1 MSVRRSF
8 SGIAA
13 ALLLAAT
20 LLPAAAQAQAPT
32 ELFFSEYVEGSSLNK
47 AVEIYNGTGAA
58 IDLAGSGYA
67 VFFSFNGGTVT
78 TTIPLTGTVAAGDVY
93 ILADDGADATILAVA
108 DQLSTTNF
116 FNGNDAV
123 LLLKGGSVIDA
134 IGQVGFDPG
143 SQWGS
148 GNTSTADNTIR
159 RKAEICAG
167 DTDET
172 NAFDPS
178 LEWDGFANNTFD
190 GLGSHSVSCGGSSV
204 FALLLTEIVVTPTA
218 GELVEIYNP
227 TASAIDLSDVYLT
240 DATFAGG
247 STYYYN
253 LVTGTNAGGGGFGD
267 FNARF
272 PDGAS
277 IAPGEFQTVAISG
290 SDGFFATYGI
300 DPTYELFE
308 DGAGADAI
316 PDLRE
321 ALPGSINDQGGLTN
335 GGEIVILYAWDG
347 ASDLVVDLD
356 YAVWGDKDEAVDK
369 TGVALDGPDADTDV
383 TAYLDDTPIADQDVI
398 STAAHANGASYQ
410 RVDFTEGTEV
420 QTGGNGSTGA
430 DETSENLSATWVG
443 NLAPTPGADVP
454 PPSGWVI
461 NEIHADPSAD
471 ADCTTFGLP
480 AGCGDAN
487 GDGTLSTTGDEFV
500 EIVNVSGSAQDISGW
515 TVSDGV
521 GVRHT
526 FPSGTVVPDQCAV
539 VVFGGPS
546 LTGTFGG
553 AVAQTASSGTLGLN
567 NGGDSV
573 LLSDAVATA
582 VASAGYGS
590 EGGSNQSLTLSP
602 DVTGSSFVL
611 HTTAVAGVLYSPGTK
626 ADGSL
631 FDGCTPPPTEVEI
644 FQIQGT
650 GLTSP
655 LLGQTVTTRDN
666 VVTALDTN
674 GFYIQTPPARVD
686 GDPETSDG
694 VFVFTGSAPLVV
706 VGDSVDV
713 TGTVQE
719 FFDFTEIGGDVT
731 IAVNPVGHPVPAPV
745 VFDALTPSPDQPQ
758 PANELERFEGMLV
771 SFDGIVTGP
780 SDRFGDVRVVA
791 ADERVFR
798 TPGIVY
804 PGLPGLPVWDGDPQV
819 FDLDPDGLLG
829 PDVPLFAG
837 QTVSATG
844 PLAYSFS
851 DYSLLAASL
860 TVGPMPE
867 LPRPVRA
874 REAGEL
880 TVATQNM
887 LRFFDDQDDPA
898 ISEPVLTA
906 QEFSDLLDKFS
917 LYTREVLGAPDVLVT
932 QEVENL
938 NVLEQLAARIAD
950 DDPSLSYS
958 AFLEEGNDIGG
969 IDVGFLTRN
978 DTIAVDA
985 VTQVGKDVLLSV
997 DGSLLNDRPPL
1008 ILEARYI
1015 GGGANFP
1022 LTVIGV
1028 HQRSLSGIDN
1038 SGANGL
1044 RVKTKRFEQSEF
1056 LAGVIQDLQSTDPSV
1071 RLVVAGD
1078 FNALQFTDGYVDVLG
1093 MVTGNPD
1100 PAGAELPAPDL
1111 VDPDL
1116 TNQVLNVPADDRYS
1130 FVFDGG
1136 AQVLDH
1142 ALTSTALTPLVTGIE
1157 YSRANS
1163 DSPDSLMADPTT
1175 PLRVS
1180 DHDGLVLYV
1189 RADSDLDG
1197 VLDGDDLCADTMI
1210 PESVPERRLLP
1221 LHYALTD
1228 GDTTFD
1234 TVAPGFPGLP
1244 VPTYTT
1250 GDTAGCSCEQIID
1263 ELHLGNGPKK
1273 FGCPVGIMALWKFL
1287 VSHH

>member
-1 MSVRRSF
+1 MSVRRRVF
-8 SGIAA
+8 RFAP
-13 ALLLAAT
+13 ALLLAG
-20 LLPAAAQAQAPT
+20 LLASAASAQAPT

-47 AVEIYNGTGAA
+47 AVEIYNGTAA
-58 IDLAGSGYA
+58 TVDLAAGNYS
-67 VFFSFNGGTVT
+67 VFFSFNGGTAT

-93 ILADDGADATILAVA
+93 VLADDGADPAILAAA
-108 DQLSTTNF
+108 DQVDTTSF
-116 FNGNDAV
+116 FNGDDAV
-123 LLLKGGSVIDA
+123 LLLKNGAIIDA
-134 IGQVGFDPG
+134 IGQEGFDPG
-143 SQWGS
+143 SQWGT
-148 GNTSTADNTIR
+148 GDTSTQDNTIR
-159 RKAEICAG
+159 RKPEVCAG
-167 DTDET
+167 DTDAS
-172 NAFDPS
+172 NPFDPTV
-178 LEWDGFANNTFD
+178 EWDGFANNTFD
-190 GLGSHSVSCGGSSV
+190 GLGSHSVSCGGSV

-218 GELVEIYNP
+218 GEFVEIYNP
-227 TASAIDLSDVYLT
+227 TAGVLDLSDVYLT

-247 STYYYN
+247 GTYYYN
-253 LVTGTNAGGGGFGD
+253 LVTGTNAGGGAFAD

-272 PDGAS
+272 PAGAS
-277 IAPGEFQTVAISG
+277 IAPGEFQTVAMSG

-308 DGAGADAI
+308 DGASADGI
-316 PDLRE
+316 PDMRE
-321 ALPGSINDQGGLTN
+321 ALPGSINGQGGLTN
-335 GGEIVILYAWDG
+335 GGEVVILYAWDG
-347 ASDLVVDLD
+347 TSDLVVDLD

-383 TAYLDDTPIADQDVI
+383 TVYLDDTPIADQDVI

-410 RVDFTEGTEV
+410 RVDFAEGTEV

-430 DETSENLSATWVG
+430 DETSENLSVTWRAD
-443 NLAPTPGADVP
+443 LAPTPGTDIP

-471 ADCTTFGLP
+471 GDCTGFGLP

-487 GDGTLSTTGDEFV
+487 GDGTVSSTADEFV
-500 EIVNVSGSAQDISGW
+500 ELVNVSGAAQDISGW

-526 FPSGTVVPDQCAV
+526 FPTGTVVPDQCAV

-546 LTGTFGG
+546 PTGGFGG
-553 AVAQTASSGTLGLN
+553 AVTQIASSGTLGLN

-573 LLSDAVATA
+573 VLSDAGANPVT
-582 VASAGYGS
+582 STGYGS
-590 EGGSNQSLTLSP
+590 EGGNNQSLTLSP
-602 DVTGSSFVL
+602 DVTGTSFVL
-611 HTTAVAGVLYSPGTK
+611 HTTAVAGVLFSPGTQ
-626 ADGSL
+626 ADGTL
-631 FDGCTPPPTEVEI
+631 FAGCTPPPSEVEI
-644 FQIQGT
+644 YQIQGS

-674 GFYIQTPPARVD
+674 GFFIQTPVSRTD

-694 VFVFTGSAPLVV
+694 VFVFTGSAPLVA

-713 TGTVQE
+713 TGEVQE
-719 FFDFTEIGGDVT
+719 FFDFTELGGSVT
-731 IAVNPVGHPVPAPV
+731 VAINPVGYTLPAPV
-745 VFDALTPSPDQPQ
+745 VFDELTPSPNQPQ
-758 PANELERFEGMLV
+758 PANELERYEGMLV
-771 SFDGIVTGP
+771 SFDGLVTGP
-780 SDRFGDVRVVA
+780 SDRFGDVRVL
-791 ADERVFR
+791 ADDARVFR
-798 TPGIVY
+798 TPGILY

-819 FDLDPDGLLG
+819 FDLDPDGLGG

-837 QTVSATG
+837 QAVSATG
-844 PLAYSFS
+844 PLAYAFS
-851 DYSLLAASL
+851 DYSLLPTSL
-860 TVGPMPE
+860 TVGPVPP

-880 TVATQNM
+880 TIATQNM

-898 ISEPVLTA
+898 ISEPVLTT
-906 QEFSDLLDKFS
+906 QEFDDLLGKFS
-917 LYTREVLGAPDVLVT
+917 LYIRTVLGAPDILVT

-938 NVLEQLAARIAD
+938 NVLERLAARLNA

-958 AFLEEGNDIGG
+958 AYLEEGNDVGG
-969 IDVGFLTRN
+969 IDVGFLTKN

-985 VTQVGKDVLLSV
+985 VTQVGKNVLLSV

-1008 ILEARYI
+1008 VLDARYVA
-1015 GGGANFP
+1015 GGANFP
-1022 LTVIGV
+1022 ITVIGV
-1028 HQRSLSGIDN
+1028 HQRSLSGIDDPG
-1038 SGANGL
+1038 SNGL

-1056 LAGVIQDLQSTDPSV
+1056 LAGVIQDLQTTDPSI
-1071 RLVVAGD
+1071 RLVVTGD

-1111 VDPDL
+1111 VEPDL
-1116 TNQVLNVPADDRYS
+1116 VNQVLNVPADDRYS

-1142 ALTSTALTPLVTGIE
+1142 SLTSQVLTPLVSGIE
-1157 YSRANS
+1157 YARGNA
-1163 DSPDSLMADPTT
+1163 DSPDSLMADSLS

-1197 VLDGDDLCADTMI
+1197 VLDGADLCADTAI

-1221 LHYALTD
+1221 LHYALID

-1234 TVAPGFPGLP
+1234 TEAPGFPGLP

-1250 GDTAGCSCEQIID
+1250 DDTAGCSCEQIID
-1263 ELHLGNGPKK
+1263 ALHLGNGPKK
-1273 FGCPVGIMALWKFL
+1273 FGCPVGIMALWKLL
-1287 VSHH
+1287 VSHL